1 MMVLIEQKDVTILK
15 MASSQFFDFG
25 SPQIGK
31 KFEIFTDDWAIEV
44 FIKKVE
50 PQSINNAIKST
61 VLLRVI
67 AHITGDGGSNPVF
80 RCSIIPLELSE
91 SADFPKQDRIPYVDV
106 PEEFCLKRI
115 EIREEAL
122 RIDKLYRVRKNHE
135 REAEEC
141 KNVISQH
148 AHLKALEARIVDA
161 DAMIVKMTEVNKAKK
176 LAAMSAGRARAR
188 DVRISALKEAKG
200 DRIIKALTK
209 EKEEIL
215 MMAAEKDSV
224 IKTLMNQNQMLTIQ
238 LETSKARITAFNHNI
253 DALLR
258 DFDEEE
264 TF

>member
-1 MMVLIEQKDVTILK
+1 

-50 PQSINNAIKST
+50 PQSINKAIKRS

-161 DAMIVKMTEVNKAKK
+161 DAMIK
-176 LAAMSAGRARAR
+176 LQNAQNS
-188 DVRISALKEAKG
+188 KEFRLIRG
-200 DRIIKALTK
+200 MLDR
-209 EKEEIL
+209 
-215 MMAAEKDSV
+215 V
-224 IKTLMNQNQMLTIQ
+224 
-238 LETSKARITAFNHNI
+238 
-253 DALLR
+253 
-258 DFDEEE
+258 
-264 TF
+264 